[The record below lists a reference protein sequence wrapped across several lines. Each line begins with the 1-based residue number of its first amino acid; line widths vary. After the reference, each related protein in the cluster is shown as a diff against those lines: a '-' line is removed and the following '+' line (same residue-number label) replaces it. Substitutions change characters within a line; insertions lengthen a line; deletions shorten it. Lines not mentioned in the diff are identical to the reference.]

1 MWSEL
6 EAGFAITM
14 RFQWNKVIFFQS
26 EKRSCEMQ
34 AERLQKEVKDQSEQN
49 TRLTRQV
56 QDLNKEIS
64 SLR

>member
-6 EAGFAITM
+6 EAGFVITM